1 MGKGIGS
8 GAVEAEADVGG
19 RGGKEAF
26 GGRREEEVHVEFT
39 ERMAAMKDEMERL
52 ERFQEEHVAAV
63 RRVLEGFLEGLLS
76 HIIRE
81 VGEASKDNDKNE
93 TSQSNDV
100 NGNNKDEKDDD
111 DRSRKLAQ
119 KIDQGIER
127 LGRMY
132 CEASKRAAARI
143 VEEEVATKKH
153 TDLEEDND
161 GGTSSKKTPIPI
173 KTDDPD
179 ERIVRLEGEN
189 RFLKLQLAK
198 AAAAAATTSEL
209 PSIVP
214 STNPSS
220 NPSHKTSTDH
230 NDIPSHQPSAKP
242 SSGPTMAPSDVPTF

>member
-19 RGGKEAF
+19 QGGKEAF
-26 GGRREEEVHVEFT
+26 RGRREEEVHVEFT

-161 GGTSSKKTPIPI
+161 GGTS
-173 KTDDPD
+173 
-179 ERIVRLEGEN
+179 
-189 RFLKLQLAK
+189 
-198 AAAAAATTSEL
+198 
-209 PSIVP
+209 
-214 STNPSS
+214 
-220 NPSHKTSTDH
+220 
-230 NDIPSHQPSAKP
+230 
-242 SSGPTMAPSDVPTF
+242 